1 MFDIHS
7 HIIYH
12 IDDGSHDLEESL
24 ELIRQD
30 VEQGAHAIIAT
41 PHYYVQYPT
50 DPARIR
56 AKLATI
62 EEALGIGEQAT
73 AQPTPGSSQTIDA
86 ATAQPTLG
94 STEST
99 AHPTPGSTESAAQ
112 PTLGSTESA
121 AQPTPGSSQT
131 TDATTAQPT
140 PSASEANASDL
151 DVHLYAGNEVLWFDS
166 MTERLQ
172 SGEIL
177 TLADSHYTLIEFYP
191 EESYQTILR
200 AIRNVRNAGY
210 RPIIAHAERFK
221 AIQEHGLAEVRDL
234 GAYVQLSTEP
244 LSHKGLSGLFDR
256 ETKFI
261 QKALRN
267 QEADFLGTDMHRT
280 DRRPPVLRDAIDWI
294 QKSLDAD
301 YADAVLQGNAEAIL
315 QDEELY

>member
-62 EEALGIGEQAT
+62 EEALGIGEQ
-73 AQPTPGSSQTIDA
+73 S
-86 ATAQPTLG
+86 
-94 STEST
+94 
-99 AHPTPGSTESAAQ
+99 
-112 PTLGSTESA
+112 
-121 AQPTPGSSQT
+121 
-131 TDATTAQPT
+131 TAQPT
-140 PSASEANASDL
+140 PSASEANASAL
-151 DVHLYAGNEVLWFDS
+151 NVHLYAGNEVLWFDS

-221 AIQEHGLAEVRDL
+221 AIQEHGLAEVHDL

-244 LSHKGLSGLFDR
+244 LSHKGLSGLLDR

-267 QEADFLGTDMHRT
+267 QEADFLGTDMHRI

-294 QKSLDAD
+294 QKNLDAD
-301 YADAVLQGNAEAIL
+301 YADAILQGNAEAIL
-315 QDEELY
+315 RDEELC

>member
-1 MFDIHS
+1 M
-7 HIIYH
+7 
-12 IDDGSHDLEESL
+12 
-24 ELIRQD
+24 R
-30 VEQGAHAIIAT
+30 
-41 PHYYVQYPT
+41 
-50 DPARIR
+50 
-56 AKLATI
+56 
-62 EEALGIGEQAT
+62 
-73 AQPTPGSSQTIDA
+73 
-86 ATAQPTLG
+86 
-94 STEST
+94 
-99 AHPTPGSTESAAQ
+99 
-112 PTLGSTESA
+112 
-121 AQPTPGSSQT
+121 
-131 TDATTAQPT
+131 
-140 PSASEANASDL
+140 
-151 DVHLYAGNEVLWFDS
+151 LYAGNEVLWFDS

-221 AIQEHGLAEVRDL
+221 AMQEHGLAEVRDL

-244 LSHKGLSGLFDR
+244 LSHKGLSGLLDR

-294 QKSLDAD
+294 QKNLDAD
-301 YADAVLQGNAEAIL
+301 YADAVLQRNAQAIL
-315 QDEELY
+315 RDEEIY

>member
-62 EEALGIGEQAT
+62 EEALGIGEQPAASL
-73 AQPTPGSSQTIDA
+73 AQTGDA
-86 ATAQPTLG
+86 PF
-94 STEST
+94 STSG
-99 AHPTPGSTESAAQ
+99 A
-112 PTLGSTESA
+112 L
-121 AQPTPGSSQT
+121 QT
-131 TDATTAQPT
+131 TTQPM
-140 PSASEANASDL
+140 PSAPQANASAL
-151 DVHLYAGNEVLWFDS
+151 DVCLYAGNEVLWFDS

-221 AIQEHGLAEVRDL
+221 AMQEHGLAEVRDL

-267 QEADFLGTDMHRT
+267 QEADFLGTDMHRI

-294 QKSLDAD
+294 QKNLDAD
-301 YADAVLQGNAEAIL
+301 YADVVLQRNAEAIL
-315 QDEELY
+315 RDEELY

>member
-56 AKLATI
+56 AKLAAI
-62 EEALGIGEQAT
+62 EEALGIGEQPAASL
-73 AQPTPGSSQTIDA
+73 AQTGDAPSTTSVSQ
-86 ATAQPTLG
+86 
-94 STEST
+94 
-99 AHPTPGSTESAAQ
+99 
-112 PTLGSTESA
+112 
-121 AQPTPGSSQT
+121 
-131 TDATTAQPT
+131 TTAQPK
-140 PSASEANASDL
+140 PSAPQANASAF
-151 DVHLYAGNEVLWFDS
+151 DVRLYAGNEVLWFDS

-177 TLADSHYTLIEFYP
+177 TLAGSHYTLIEFYP

-221 AIQEHGLAEVRDL
+221 AIQEHGLAEVREL

-267 QEADFLGTDMHRT
+267 QEADFLGTDMHRV

-294 QKSLDAD
+294 EKNLDPD
-301 YADAVLQGNAEAIL
+301 YTDAVLQNNAEAIL
-315 QDEELY
+315 RDEELY

>member
-56 AKLATI
+56 AKLAAI
-62 EEALGIGEQAT
+62 EEALGIEERPAASLAQTGDAPSSTSASQPADSAAAQPTPSASQAT
-73 AQPTPGSSQTIDA
+73 AQPTP
-86 ATAQPTLG
+86 
-94 STEST
+94 
-99 AHPTPGSTESAAQ
+99 SAPQ
-112 PTLGSTESA
+112 
-121 AQPTPGSSQT
+121 
-131 TDATTAQPT
+131 
-140 PSASEANASDL
+140 ANASAL
-151 DVHLYAGNEVLWFDS
+151 DVRLYAGNEVLWFDS

-221 AIQEHGLAEVRDL
+221 AIQEHGLAEVREL

-267 QEADFLGTDMHRT
+267 QEADFVGTDMHRV

-294 QKSLDAD
+294 QKNLDPD

-315 QDEELY
+315 RDEEIY

>member
-30 VEQGAHAIIAT
+30 VEQGARAIIAT

-62 EEALGIGEQAT
+62 EEALGIGEQSAV
-73 AQPTPGSSQTIDA
+73 
-86 ATAQPTLG
+86 
-94 STEST
+94 
-99 AHPTPGSTESAAQ
+99 HPTPGSTESAAH
-112 PTLGSTESA
+112 
-121 AQPTPGSSQT
+121 PTPGSTQT
-131 TDATTAQPT
+131 TDATTAHPT
-140 PSASEANASDL
+140 PGASEANASAL
-151 DVHLYAGNEVLWFDS
+151 DVQLYAGNEVLWFDS

-221 AIQEHGLAEVRDL
+221 AMQEHGLAEVRDL

-267 QEADFLGTDMHRT
+267 QEADFLGTDMHRV

-294 QKSLDAD
+294 ERNLDRD
-301 YADAVLQGNAEAIL
+301 YADAVLQRNADAIL
-315 QDEELY
+315 RDEEIY

>member
-30 VEQGAHAIIAT
+30 VEQGARAIIAT

-56 AKLATI
+56 AKLAAI
-62 EEALGIGEQAT
+62 EEALGIGEQPT
-73 AQPTPGSSQTIDA
+73 ASLAQTGDAPSST
-86 ATAQPTLG
+86 
-94 STEST
+94 
-99 AHPTPGSTESAAQ
+99 SA
-112 PTLGSTESA
+112 
-121 AQPTPGSSQT
+121 SQT
-131 TDATTAQPT
+131 TEQPRE
-140 PSASEANASDL
+140 SEANASAL
-151 DVHLYAGNEVLWFDS
+151 DVRLYAGNEVLWFDS

-221 AIQEHGLAEVRDL
+221 AIQEHGLAEVREL

-267 QEADFLGTDMHRT
+267 QEADFLGTDMHRV

-294 QKSLDAD
+294 EKNLDPD
-301 YADAVLQGNAEAIL
+301 YADAVLQNNAEAIL
-315 QDEELY
+315 RDEELY

>member
-30 VEQGAHAIIAT
+30 VEQGAYAIIAT
-41 PHYYVQYPT
+41 PHYYVQCPT

-62 EEALGIGEQAT
+62 EEALGIGEQSVAQPAPGSSQTTDAAT
-73 AQPTPGSSQTIDA
+73 AQPTPGSTQT
-86 ATAQPTLG
+86 ATQP
-94 STEST
+94 
-99 AHPTPGSTESAAQ
+99 A
-112 PTLGSTESA
+112 
-121 AQPTPGSSQT
+121 
-131 TDATTAQPT
+131 
-140 PSASEANASDL
+140 PSASEANASAI
-151 DVHLYAGNEVLWFDS
+151 DVRLYAGNEVLWFDS

-221 AIQEHGLAEVRDL
+221 AMQEHGLAEVRDL

-267 QEADFLGTDMHRT
+267 QEADFLGTDMHRV

-294 QKSLDAD
+294 QKNLDAD

-315 QDEELY
+315 RDEELY

>member
-12 IDDGSHDLEESL
+12 IDDGSRTLEESL
-24 ELIRQD
+24 ALIQQD

-56 AKLATI
+56 AKLAAI
-62 EEALGIGEQAT
+62 E
-73 AQPTPGSSQTIDA
+73 
-86 ATAQPTLG
+86 
-94 STEST
+94 
-99 AHPTPGSTESAAQ
+99 
-112 PTLGSTESA
+112 
-121 AQPTPGSSQT
+121 
-131 TDATTAQPT
+131 
-140 PSASEANASDL
+140 EANASAL

-200 AIRNVRNAGY
+200 AIRKVRNAGY

-221 AIQEHGLAEVRDL
+221 AMQEHGLAEVRDL

-267 QEADFLGTDMHRT
+267 QEADFLGTDMHRV
-280 DRRPPVLRDAIDWI
+280 DRRPPVLHDAIDWI
-294 QKSLDAD
+294 QKNLDAD
-301 YADAVLQGNAEAIL
+301 YADAVLQRNADAIL
-315 QDEELY
+315 RDEEIN

>member
-12 IDDGSHDLEESL
+12 IDDGSRTPEESL

-30 VEQGAHAIIAT
+30 VAQGAHAIIAT

-56 AKLATI
+56 TKLATI
-62 EEALGIGEQAT
+62 EEALGIGEQTA
-73 AQPTPGSSQTIDA
+73 AQPTPGSTQTTDA
-86 ATAQPTLG
+86 T
-94 STEST
+94 
-99 AHPTPGSTESAAQ
+99 
-112 PTLGSTESA
+112 A

-131 TDATTAQPT
+131 TDATATQPT
-140 PSASEANASDL
+140 PSASEANASAL
-151 DVHLYAGNEVLWFDS
+151 DIQLYAGNEVLWFDS

-200 AIRNVRNAGY
+200 AIRKVRNAGY

-221 AIQEHGLAEVRDL
+221 AMQEHGLAEVRDL

-244 LSHKGLSGLFDR
+244 LSHRGLSGLFDR

-294 QKSLDAD
+294 QKNLDAD
-301 YADAVLQGNAEAIL
+301 YADAVLQRNAQAIVR
-315 QDEELY
+315 DEELY

>member
-30 VEQGAHAIIAT
+30 VEQGARAIIAT

-56 AKLATI
+56 AKLAAI
-62 EEALGIGEQAT
+62 E
-73 AQPTPGSSQTIDA
+73 
-86 ATAQPTLG
+86 
-94 STEST
+94 
-99 AHPTPGSTESAAQ
+99 
-112 PTLGSTESA
+112 
-121 AQPTPGSSQT
+121 
-131 TDATTAQPT
+131 
-140 PSASEANASDL
+140 EANASAL
-151 DVHLYAGNEVLWFDS
+151 DVRLYAGNEVLWFDS

-267 QEADFLGTDMHRT
+267 QKADFLGTDMHRT

-294 QKSLDAD
+294 QKKLDAD
-301 YADAVLQGNAEAIL
+301 YADAVLQRNADAIL
-315 QDEELY
+315 RDEEIY

>member
-62 EEALGIGEQAT
+62 EEALGIGEQSAAQPAPGSSQIAT
-73 AQPTPGSSQTIDA
+73 QPAPSSSQSVAQPTPGSTQ
-86 ATAQPTLG
+86 
-94 STEST
+94 
-99 AHPTPGSTESAAQ
+99 
-112 PTLGSTESA
+112 SA
-121 AQPTPGSSQT
+121 AQPTPG
-131 TDATTAQPT
+131 
-140 PSASEANASDL
+140 ASEANASAL
-151 DVHLYAGNEVLWFDS
+151 DVGLYAGNEVLWFDS

-221 AIQEHGLAEVRDL
+221 AMQEHGLAEVRDL
-234 GAYVQLSTEP
+234 GAYIQLSTEP

-294 QKSLDAD
+294 QKNLDAD
-301 YADAVLQGNAEAIL
+301 YADAVLQRNAEAIL
-315 QDEELY
+315 RDEELY

>member
-12 IDDGSHDLEESL
+12 IDDGSHDPEESL

-50 DPARIR
+50 DQARIR

-62 EEALGIGEQAT
+62 EEALGIGEQ
-73 AQPTPGSSQTIDA
+73 
-86 ATAQPTLG
+86 
-94 STEST
+94 
-99 AHPTPGSTESAAQ
+99 SAAQ
-112 PTLGSTESA
+112 L
-121 AQPTPGSSQT
+121 TPG
-131 TDATTAQPT
+131 
-140 PSASEANASDL
+140 ASEANASAL

-200 AIRNVRNAGY
+200 AIRKVRNAGY

-221 AIQEHGLAEVRDL
+221 AMQEHGLAEVRDL

-267 QEADFLGTDMHRT
+267 QEADFLGTDMHRV

-294 QKSLDAD
+294 ERNLDRD
-301 YADAVLQGNAEAIL
+301 YADAVLQRNADAIL
-315 QDEELY
+315 RDEEIY

>member
-12 IDDGSHDLEESL
+12 VDDGSRTPEESL
-24 ELIRQD
+24 ALIRQD
-30 VEQGAHAIIAT
+30 SAEGARDIIAT

-50 DPARIR
+50 DPDRIR
-56 AKLATI
+56 AELATI
-62 EEALGIGEQAT
+62 QNMA
-73 AQPTPGSSQTIDA
+73 DA
-86 ATAQPTLG
+86 NG
-94 STEST
+94 
-99 AHPTPGSTESAAQ
+99 
-112 PTLGSTESA
+112 
-121 AQPTPGSSQT
+121 
-131 TDATTAQPT
+131 
-140 PSASEANASDL
+140 L
-151 DVHLYAGNEVLWFDS
+151 DVHLYPGNEVLWFDS

-177 TLADSHYTLIEFYP
+177 TLAGSHYTLIEFYP

-200 AIRNVRNAGY
+200 AIRKVRNAGY

-221 AIQEHGLAEVRDL
+221 AMQEHGLAEVRNL

-267 QEADFLGTDMHRT
+267 QEADFLGTDMHRV

-294 QKSLDAD
+294 ERNLDQD
-301 YADAVLQGNAEAIL
+301 YADAVLQENAQAIL
-315 QDEELY
+315 RDEEIY

>member
-12 IDDGSHDLEESL
+12 IDDGSHNLEESL

-30 VEQGAHAIIAT
+30 VEQGARAIIAT

-56 AKLATI
+56 AKLAAI
-62 EEALGIGEQAT
+62 EKALGIGEQPAASL
-73 AQPTPGSSQTIDA
+73 AQTGDAPSSA
-86 ATAQPTLG
+86 
-94 STEST
+94 
-99 AHPTPGSTESAAQ
+99 SA
-112 PTLGSTESA
+112 
-121 AQPTPGSSQT
+121 SQ
-131 TDATTAQPT
+131 TTAQPT
-140 PSASEANASDL
+140 PRGPEANASAL
-151 DVHLYAGNEVLWFDS
+151 DVRLYAGNEVLWFDS

-221 AIQEHGLAEVRDL
+221 AIQEHGLAEVREL

-267 QEADFLGTDMHRT
+267 QEADFLGTDMHRV
-280 DRRPPVLRDAIDWI
+280 DRRPPVLRDAIDWV
-294 QKSLDAD
+294 QKNLDPD

-315 QDEELY
+315 RDEELY

>member
-62 EEALGIGEQAT
+62 EEALGIGEQ
-73 AQPTPGSSQTIDA
+73 
-86 ATAQPTLG
+86 
-94 STEST
+94 
-99 AHPTPGSTESAAQ
+99 
-112 PTLGSTESA
+112 SA
-121 AQPTPGSSQT
+121 AQPTPG
-131 TDATTAQPT
+131 
-140 PSASEANASDL
+140 ASEANASAL
-151 DVHLYAGNEVLWFDS
+151 DVQLYAGNEVLWFDS

-221 AIQEHGLAEVRDL
+221 AMQEHGLAEVRDL

-294 QKSLDAD
+294 QKNLDAD
-301 YADAVLQGNAEAIL
+301 YADAVLQRNAQAIL
-315 QDEELY
+315 RDEEIY

>member
-62 EEALGIGEQAT
+62 KEALGIGEQ
-73 AQPTPGSSQTIDA
+73 
-86 ATAQPTLG
+86 
-94 STEST
+94 
-99 AHPTPGSTESAAQ
+99 
-112 PTLGSTESA
+112 SA
-121 AQPTPGSSQT
+121 AQPTPGSTQS
-131 TDATTAQPT
+131 AAQPT
-140 PSASEANASDL
+140 PGSTQTADAAATQSTPSAPQANASAL

-200 AIRNVRNAGY
+200 AIRNVRNVGY

-221 AIQEHGLAEVRDL
+221 AMQEHGLAEVRDL

-244 LSHKGLSGLFDR
+244 LSHKGLSGLLDR

-267 QEADFLGTDMHRT
+267 QEADFLGTDMHRI
-280 DRRPPVLRDAIDWI
+280 DRRPPVLHDAIDWI
-294 QKSLDAD
+294 QKNLDAD

-315 QDEELY
+315 RDEELY

>member
-50 DPARIR
+50 NPARIR
-56 AKLATI
+56 VKLATI
-62 EEALGIGEQAT
+62 EGALGIGEQ
-73 AQPTPGSSQTIDA
+73 
-86 ATAQPTLG
+86 
-94 STEST
+94 ST
-99 AHPTPGSTESAAQ
+99 AHPTPVSTESAAQ
-112 PTLGSTESA
+112 PAPGSSQTSDAAA
-121 AQPTPGSSQT
+121 AQPTPG
-131 TDATTAQPT
+131 
-140 PSASEANASDL
+140 ASEANASAL
-151 DVHLYAGNEVLWFDS
+151 DVRLYAGNEVLWFDS

-267 QEADFLGTDMHRT
+267 QEADFLGTDMHRI

-294 QKSLDAD
+294 QRNLDQD
-301 YADAVLQGNAEAIL
+301 YADAVLQRNAEAIL
-315 QDEELY
+315 RDEEIY

>member
-12 IDDGSHDLEESL
+12 IDDGSRTPEESL

-62 EEALGIGEQAT
+62 QEALGIGEQ
-73 AQPTPGSSQTIDA
+73 
-86 ATAQPTLG
+86 
-94 STEST
+94 ST
-99 AHPTPGSTESAAQ
+99 AHPTPGSTEYAAH
-112 PTLGSTESA
+112 L
-121 AQPTPGSSQT
+121 TPGSTQT
-131 TDATTAQPT
+131 VAQPT
-140 PSASEANASDL
+140 PSASEANASAL

-200 AIRNVRNAGY
+200 AIRKVRNVGY

-221 AIQEHGLAEVRDL
+221 AMQEHGLAEVRDL

-267 QEADFLGTDMHRT
+267 QDADFLGTDMHRI

-294 QKSLDAD
+294 ERNLDAD
-301 YADAVLQGNAEAIL
+301 YADAVLQRNAQAIVR
-315 QDEELY
+315 DEELY

>member
-30 VEQGAHAIIAT
+30 VAQGAHAIIAT

-62 EEALGIGEQAT
+62 QEALGIGEQ
-73 AQPTPGSSQTIDA
+73 SS
-86 ATAQPTLG
+86 
-94 STEST
+94 
-99 AHPTPGSTESAAQ
+99 AHPTPG
-112 PTLGSTESA
+112 L
-121 AQPTPGSSQT
+121 SQT
-131 TDATTAQPT
+131 TDATAAQPAPGSSHTTAHPT
-140 PSASEANASDL
+140 PSASEANASAL
-151 DVHLYAGNEVLWFDS
+151 DVRLYAGNEVLWFDS

-210 RPIIAHAERFK
+210 CPIIAHAERFK

-267 QEADFLGTDMHRT
+267 QEADFLGTDMHRI
-280 DRRPPVLRDAIDWI
+280 DRRPPILRDAIDWI
-294 QKSLDAD
+294 ERNLDRD

-315 QDEELY
+315 RDEELY

>member
-12 IDDGSHDLEESL
+12 IDDGSRTLEESL
-24 ELIRQD
+24 ALIRQD

-56 AKLATI
+56 AKLAAI
-62 EEALGIGEQAT
+62 EEALGIGEQPAASL
-73 AQPTPGSSQTIDA
+73 AQTGDAPSSTS
-86 ATAQPTLG
+86 G
-94 STEST
+94 
-99 AHPTPGSTESAAQ
+99 
-112 PTLGSTESA
+112 
-121 AQPTPGSSQT
+121 SQT
-131 TDATTAQPT
+131 TAQST
-140 PSASEANASDL
+140 PGASEANASDL
-151 DVHLYAGNEVLWFDS
+151 DVQLYAGNEVLWFDS

-200 AIRNVRNAGY
+200 AIRKVRNAGY

-221 AIQEHGLAEVRDL
+221 AMQEHGLAEVRDL

-267 QEADFLGTDMHRT
+267 QEADFLGTDMHRV

-294 QKSLDAD
+294 ERNLDAD
-301 YADAVLQGNAEAIL
+301 YADAVLQRNAEAIL
-315 QDEELY
+315 QDEEIYS

>member
-12 IDDGSHDLEESL
+12 IDDGSRTLEESL

-56 AKLATI
+56 AKLAAI
-62 EEALGIGEQAT
+62 GEALGIGEQSA
-73 AQPTPGSSQTIDA
+73 
-86 ATAQPTLG
+86 
-94 STEST
+94 

-112 PTLGSTESA
+112 PTPGST
-121 AQPTPGSSQT
+121 QT
-131 TDATTAQPT
+131 TDATAAQPT
-140 PSASEANASDL
+140 PSASEANASAL
-151 DVHLYAGNEVLWFDS
+151 DVRLYAGNEVLWFDS

-221 AIQEHGLAEVRDL
+221 AMQEHGLAEVRDL

-267 QEADFLGTDMHRT
+267 QEADFLGTDMHRI
-280 DRRPPVLRDAIDWI
+280 DRRPPILRDAIDWI
-294 QKSLDAD
+294 ERNLDAD

-315 QDEELY
+315 RDEEIY

>member
-12 IDDGSHDLEESL
+12 IDDGSHELEESL

-62 EEALGIGEQAT
+62 EEALGIGEQSV
-73 AQPTPGSSQTIDA
+73 AQPTPG
-86 ATAQPTLG
+86 
-94 STEST
+94 
-99 AHPTPGSTESAAQ
+99 
-112 PTLGSTESA
+112 
-121 AQPTPGSSQT
+121 
-131 TDATTAQPT
+131 
-140 PSASEANASDL
+140 ASEANASAL

-244 LSHKGLSGLFDR
+244 LSHKGLSGLLDR

-261 QKALRN
+261 RKALRN
-267 QEADFLGTDMHRT
+267 QEADFLGTDMHRI

-294 QKSLDAD
+294 QKNLDAD
-301 YADAVLQGNAEAIL
+301 YADAVLQRNAQAIVR
-315 QDEELY
+315 DEELC

>member
-30 VEQGAHAIIAT
+30 VEQGARAIIAT

-56 AKLATI
+56 AKLAAI
-62 EEALGIGEQAT
+62 EEALGIGEQPAASL
-73 AQPTPGSSQTIDA
+73 AQTGDAPSTTSVSQ
-86 ATAQPTLG
+86 
-94 STEST
+94 
-99 AHPTPGSTESAAQ
+99 
-112 PTLGSTESA
+112 
-121 AQPTPGSSQT
+121 
-131 TDATTAQPT
+131 TTAQPT
-140 PSASEANASDL
+140 PSAPQANASAL
-151 DVHLYAGNEVLWFDS
+151 DVRLYAGNEVLWFDS

-221 AIQEHGLAEVRDL
+221 AIQEHGLAEVREL

-261 QKALRN
+261 QKALRK
-267 QEADFLGTDMHRT
+267 QEADFLGTDMHRV

-294 QKSLDAD
+294 QRNLDPD
-301 YADAVLQGNAEAIL
+301 YADAVLQRNAEAIVR
-315 QDEELY
+315 DEEIY

>member
-30 VEQGAHAIIAT
+30 VEQGARAIIAT

-50 DPARIR
+50 APARIR
-56 AKLATI
+56 AKLAAI
-62 EEALGIGEQAT
+62 EEALGIGEQAA

-86 ATAQPTLG
+86 ATV
-94 STEST
+94 
-99 AHPTPGSTESAAQ
+99 
-112 PTLGSTESA
+112 
-121 AQPTPGSSQT
+121 QPTPKTSQSM
-131 TDATTAQPT
+131 PRE
-140 PSASEANASDL
+140 SEANASAL
-151 DVHLYAGNEVLWFDS
+151 DVRLYAGNEVLWFDS

-234 GAYVQLSTEP
+234 GSYVQLSTEP

-267 QEADFLGTDMHRT
+267 QEADFFGTDMHRV

-294 QKSLDAD
+294 EKNLDAD
-301 YADAVLQGNAEAIL
+301 YADAVLQRNAEAIL

>member
-62 EEALGIGEQAT
+62 EEALGIGEQST
-73 AQPTPGSSQTIDA
+73 AQPTPNASQTADVA
-86 ATAQPTLG
+86 
-94 STEST
+94 
-99 AHPTPGSTESAAQ
+99 AAQ
-112 PTLGSTESA
+112 PTPNASQTTDATA
-121 AQPTPGSSQT
+121 AQPTPG
-131 TDATTAQPT
+131 
-140 PSASEANASDL
+140 ASEANASAL
-151 DVHLYAGNEVLWFDS
+151 DVRLYAGNEVLWFDS

-177 TLADSHYTLIEFYP
+177 TLAGSHYTLIEFYP

-221 AIQEHGLAEVRDL
+221 AMQEHGLAEVRDL

-267 QEADFLGTDMHRT
+267 QEADFLGTDMHRV

-294 QKSLDAD
+294 ERKLDAD
-301 YADAVLQGNAEAIL
+301 YADAVLQRNAQAIL
-315 QDEELY
+315 RDEEIY

>member
-62 EEALGIGEQAT
+62 EEALGIGEQ
-73 AQPTPGSSQTIDA
+73 SV
-86 ATAQPTLG
+86 
-94 STEST
+94 
-99 AHPTPGSTESAAQ
+99 
-112 PTLGSTESA
+112 
-121 AQPTPGSSQT
+121 
-131 TDATTAQPT
+131 AQPT
-140 PSASEANASDL
+140 PSASEANASAL

-244 LSHKGLSGLFDR
+244 LSHKGLSGLLDR

-267 QEADFLGTDMHRT
+267 QEADFLGTDMHRI
-280 DRRPPVLRDAIDWI
+280 DRRPPVLCDAIDWI
-294 QKSLDAD
+294 QKNLDAD
-301 YADAVLQGNAEAIL
+301 YADAVLQRNADAIL
-315 QDEELY
+315 RDEEIY

>member
-12 IDDGSHDLEESL
+12 IDDGSRTPEESL

-62 EEALGIGEQAT
+62 EEALGIGEQAS
-73 AQPTPGSSQTIDA
+73 AQPTPGSPQTTDA
-86 ATAQPTLG
+86 ATAQPALNT
-94 STEST
+94 SQ
-99 AHPTPGSTESAAQ
+99 AA
-112 PTLGSTESA
+112 
-121 AQPTPGSSQT
+121 
-131 TDATTAQPT
+131 AQPT
-140 PSASEANASDL
+140 PSASEANAFAL
-151 DVHLYAGNEVLWFDS
+151 DVRLYAGNEVLWFDS

-294 QKSLDAD
+294 ERNLDAD

>member
-30 VEQGAHAIIAT
+30 VEQGARAIIAT

-56 AKLATI
+56 AKLAAI
-62 EEALGIGEQAT
+62 EEALGIGEQPAASL
-73 AQPTPGSSQTIDA
+73 AQTGDAPSST
-86 ATAQPTLG
+86 
-94 STEST
+94 ST
-99 AHPTPGSTESAAQ
+99 
-112 PTLGSTESA
+112 
-121 AQPTPGSSQT
+121 SQ
-131 TDATTAQPT
+131 ATAQPT
-140 PSASEANASDL
+140 PSAPQANASDL
-151 DVHLYAGNEVLWFDS
+151 DVRLYAGNEVLWFDS

-244 LSHKGLSGLFDR
+244 LSHKGLSGIFDR

-267 QEADFLGTDMHRT
+267 QEADFLGTDMHRV

-294 QKSLDAD
+294 EKNLDPD
-301 YADAVLQGNAEAIL
+301 YADAVLQRNAEAIL
-315 QDEELY
+315 RDEEIY

>member
-12 IDDGSHDLEESL
+12 IDDGSRTPEESL

-62 EEALGIGEQAT
+62 EEALGIGEQPAASL
-73 AQPTPGSSQTIDA
+73 AQTGDAPSST
-86 ATAQPTLG
+86 
-94 STEST
+94 
-99 AHPTPGSTESAAQ
+99 SA
-112 PTLGSTESA
+112 
-121 AQPTPGSSQT
+121 SQT
-131 TDATTAQPT
+131 TDATAAQPAPGST
-140 PSASEANASDL
+140 QTTDATAAQPAPGASEANASVL
-151 DVHLYAGNEVLWFDS
+151 DVRLYAGNEVLWFDS

-294 QKSLDAD
+294 ERNLDAD
-301 YADAVLQGNAEAIL
+301 YADAVLQRNAQAIVR
-315 QDEELY
+315 DEELY

>member
-62 EEALGIGEQAT
+62 EEALGIGEQSV
-73 AQPTPGSSQTIDA
+73 AQPMP
-86 ATAQPTLG
+86 
-94 STEST
+94 ST
-99 AHPTPGSTESAAQ
+99 
-112 PTLGSTESA
+112 
-121 AQPTPGSSQT
+121 
-131 TDATTAQPT
+131 
-140 PSASEANASDL
+140 SEANASAL

-267 QEADFLGTDMHRT
+267 QEADFLGTDMHRI

-294 QKSLDAD
+294 QKNLDAD
-301 YADAVLQGNAEAIL
+301 YADAVLQRNADAIL
-315 QDEELY
+315 RDEEIY

>member
-62 EEALGIGEQAT
+62 EEALGIGEQ
-73 AQPTPGSSQTIDA
+73 SVV
-86 ATAQPTLG
+86 
-94 STEST
+94 
-99 AHPTPGSTESAAQ
+99 
-112 PTLGSTESA
+112 
-121 AQPTPGSSQT
+121 
-131 TDATTAQPT
+131 QPT
-140 PSASEANASDL
+140 PSASEANASAL

-244 LSHKGLSGLFDR
+244 LSHKGLSALLDR

-267 QEADFLGTDMHRT
+267 QEADFLGTDMHRI

-294 QKSLDAD
+294 QKNLDAD
-301 YADAVLQGNAEAIL
+301 YADAVLQRNAQAIVR
-315 QDEELY
+315 DEELC

>member
-50 DPARIR
+50 APARIR

-62 EEALGIGEQAT
+62 EEALGIGEQST
-73 AQPTPGSSQTIDA
+73 AQPTPNASQTADVA
-86 ATAQPTLG
+86 
-94 STEST
+94 
-99 AHPTPGSTESAAQ
+99 AAQ
-112 PTLGSTESA
+112 PTPNASQTTDATA
-121 AQPTPGSSQT
+121 AQPTPG
-131 TDATTAQPT
+131 
-140 PSASEANASDL
+140 ASEANASAL

-177 TLADSHYTLIEFYP
+177 TLAGSHYTLIEFYP

-256 ETKFI
+256 ET
-261 QKALRN
+261 
-267 QEADFLGTDMHRT
+267 
-280 DRRPPVLRDAIDWI
+280 DR
-294 QKSLDAD
+294 KS
-301 YADAVLQGNAEAIL
+301 VV
-315 QDEELY
+315 

>member
-30 VEQGAHAIIAT
+30 VEQGARAIIAT

-56 AKLATI
+56 AKLVAI
-62 EEALGIGEQAT
+62 E
-73 AQPTPGSSQTIDA
+73 
-86 ATAQPTLG
+86 
-94 STEST
+94 
-99 AHPTPGSTESAAQ
+99 
-112 PTLGSTESA
+112 
-121 AQPTPGSSQT
+121 
-131 TDATTAQPT
+131 
-140 PSASEANASDL
+140 EANASAL
-151 DVHLYAGNEVLWFDS
+151 DVRLYAGNEVLWFDS

-256 ETKFI
+256 EKKFI

-267 QEADFLGTDMHRT
+267 QETDFLGTDMHRT

-294 QKSLDAD
+294 QKNLDAV
-301 YADAVLQGNAEAIL
+301 YADAVLQRNAEAIL
-315 QDEELY
+315 RDEELY